1 MTYVGEKEQSILG
14 YILCI
19 HNHHNTLTQLVIEV
33 THVTPQLGKSDYVSC
48 SSFKGRQKRLIFIS
62 YALQS
67 K

>member
-1 MTYVGEKEQSILG
+1 MTYVGEKEQSILC

-33 THVTPQLGKSDYVSC
+33 THVTPQLGKSDYVF
-48 SSFKGRQKRLIFIS
+48 SSFKRRQKRLIFIS